1 MTLPSLFASHG
12 GFGLNLNVFETNI
25 VNLAIVIFGLY
36 KFLPNFLGGIL
47 ERRRAIIL
55 ADLKDAE
62 DRLATATSALAQAQT
77 DLADAQ
83 LKAEQIRADGK
94 ARAEAIRL
102 DSEKRTVEEWP
113 VSSRVPLPISTLRPH
128 ASVPSCAAKLPAS
141 PLRKPWPACPASSV
155 TTPRLSWS
163 ISPSKPWGMPDA
175 PAQHHHHPLRRS
187 LPAGG

>member
-62 DRLATATSALAQAQT
+62 ERLATATSSLSQAQK

-83 LKAEQIRADGK
+83 QKAEQIRADGK

-102 DSEKRTVEEWP
+102 ESEKRTVEEMAR
-113 VSSRVPLPISTLRPH
+113 VKQGAAADLSAEASRVSNLLRREAAQLAIEKALASLPGKLD
-128 ASVPSCAAKLPAS
+128 ADAQAKL
-141 PLRKPWPACPASSV
+141 V
-155 TTPRLSWS
+155 NQS
-163 ISPSKPWGMPDA
+163 IKTLGNV
-175 PAQHHHHPLRRS
+175 
-187 LPAGG
+187 